1 MKKFKKRLEKLENI
15 VKSLSPATLNNPLN
29 NQVNA
34 MHNPQSSE
42 IRGFSL
48 KFGNRNRKNRNRKPK
63 SETEIRTEIGNELGT
78 QKNKKDKGACG
89 LN

>member
-15 VKSLSPATLNNPLN
+15 VKSLSPATLNNPLS

-48 KFGNRNRKNRNRKPK
+48 KFLPWQNASKFSIFHSCCQHRPGH
-63 SETEIRTEIGNELGT
+63 
-78 QKNKKDKGACG
+78 
-89 LN
+89 